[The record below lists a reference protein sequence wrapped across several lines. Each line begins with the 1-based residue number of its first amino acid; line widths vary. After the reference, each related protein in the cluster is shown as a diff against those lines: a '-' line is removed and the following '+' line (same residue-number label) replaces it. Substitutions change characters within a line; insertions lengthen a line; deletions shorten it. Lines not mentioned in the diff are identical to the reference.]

1 MRATAVAAPTGY
13 RPSVADLVLVETA
26 AGVRR
31 ITMHRPEARNALSS
45 ALMAELADA
54 LTDAESAEDVDVV
67 VLTGTDPAFCAGL
80 DLRELGSSG
89 ANLRGGADPVTLS
102 PFGALWRMT
111 KPVIGAVN
119 GPCVTGGFELAL
131 ACDLLVASEHATFAD
146 THARVGLLPAGGM
159 STFLPAAV
167 GIRRAKELSLTG
179 NYLTATDAL
188 AAGLV
193 NHVVPHDEL
202 LPRAHALAA
211 DIAGNDRA
219 AVRALKRLYDE
230 NARLTGADAIANE
243 QRTFR
248 GWRFDP
254 GEIER
259 RRRAVVDRGRG
270 QQA

>member
-1 MRATAVAAPTGY
+1 MPE
-13 RPSVADLVLVETA
+13 LVLVETA

-45 ALMAELADA
+45 ALMAELAA
-54 LTDAESAEDVDVV
+54 AFVAAEEAEEVDVV
-67 VLTGTDPAFCAGL
+67 VFTGTDPAFCAGL
-80 DLRELGSSG
+80 DLRELGQGG
-89 ANLRGGADPVTLS
+89 ANLRGGAAAAASS
-102 PFGALWRMT
+102 PFAALWRMT

-131 ACDLLVASEHATFAD
+131 ACDLLVASERATFAD

-179 NYLTATDAL
+179 NYLSATDAL

-193 NHVVPHDEL
+193 NHVVPHADL
-202 LPRAHALAA
+202 LPHAHGLAA

-219 AVRALKRLYDE
+219 AVRALKRLY
-230 NARLTGADAIANE
+230 
-243 QRTFR
+243 
-248 GWRFDP
+248 
-254 GEIER
+254 EIG
-259 RRRAVVDRGRG
+259 RAHV
-270 QQA
+270 